1 MKTYFLINI
10 KPVDS
15 PIKKESNI
23 ANLYEKK
30 IEKKILLIIFVKA
43 ANPPAMVNL
52 IICLKFK
59 LLNNF
64 ISAIN

>member
-59 LLNNF
+59 LVNNF